1 MLSFGDD
8 KMNCFSNIKVPHG
21 ITTRLGGVSKGVF
34 GSMNT
39 SFFGIDD
46 KMAVFCNIKKSLD
59 AIGSDSKIIV
69 ATQQVHSNKI
79 VVIDD
84 ATSFSELQKID
95 VSGSALE
102 GYDLYVSPET
112 DGLITNRQD
121 VVLMTFYADCVPLM
135 FHDPVAKYVGTV
147 HSGWR
152 GTSNLIGKDALSIFQ
167 SLGCDLK
174 NIQAGIGQCAGI
186 CCYEVDKPVVDAFR
200 VHFSEQEMSTF
211 MAPKEDEKVMLDL
224 KIANTLIF
232 KRNGILEMNI
242 EINQDCTICDAH
254 LYHSHRRTGYP
265 RGSMS
270 ALIQQK

>member
-1 MLSFGDD
+1 M
-8 KMNCFSNIKVPHG
+8 MNFFSNINVPHG
-21 ITTRLGGVSKGVF
+21 ITTRLGGVSRGVF

-59 AIGSDSKIIV
+59 AIGTDAKIIV

-79 VVIDD
+79 LVIDNL
-84 ATSFSELQKID
+84 TLFSDLQKID
-95 VSGSALE
+95 ISGSALE
-102 GYDLYVSPET
+102 GYDLYVSSET

-121 VVLMTFYADCVPLM
+121 VILMTFYADCVPLM
-135 FHDPVAKYVGTV
+135 FHDPVSRYVGSV

-152 GTSNLIGKDALSIFQ
+152 GTANLIGKEALSIFQ
-167 SLGCDLK
+167 ALGSDLE
-174 NIQAGIGQCAGI
+174 NIHVGIGQCAGF

-200 VHFSEQEMSTF
+200 VHFSEREMSTF
-211 MAPKEDEKVMLDL
+211 MVSKEDEKVMLDL
-224 KIANTLIF
+224 KIANKMIF
-232 KRNGILEMNI
+232 KRCGVLEMNI

-270 ALIQQK
+270 AFIQQK